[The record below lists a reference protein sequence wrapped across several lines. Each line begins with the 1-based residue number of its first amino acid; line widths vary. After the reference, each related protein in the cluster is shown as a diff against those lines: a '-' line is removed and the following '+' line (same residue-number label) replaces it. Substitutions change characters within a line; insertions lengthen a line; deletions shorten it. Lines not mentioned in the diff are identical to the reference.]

1 MGSCFQLLHLQ
12 RLHKKPCNNLYN
24 LPIYIVELALY
35 YIDNE
40 ASSASKKTEV
50 KKMEVINR
58 DGHEINFEAAVSLM
72 DDELREELNRELAP
86 CTEQEFFEAYEKAH
100 AEKFGE
106 EFQI

>member
-1 MGSCFQLLHLQ
+1 MGCSQLLHLQ
-12 RLHKKPCNNLYN
+12 RLHKKEDKNLGK
-24 LPIYIVELALY
+24 LPIHIVELALY
-35 YIDNE
+35 YIGNE
-40 ASSASKKTEV
+40 ASSASKKRRS

-72 DDELREELNRELAP
+72 DDEIREELNRELAP

-106 EFQI
+106 EFKI